1 MTAMTHSTVGSVS
14 EPVLYV
20 AFELSAKQWKLAMT
34 SGFGV
39 APWVRTVPAKDLRA
53 VERAIA
59 QGRQRFHIALV
70 CVPINLPR

>member
-39 APWVRTVPAKDLRA
+39 APWVRTVPAK
-53 VERAIA
+53 E
-59 QGRQRFHIALV
+59 
-70 CVPINLPR
+70 